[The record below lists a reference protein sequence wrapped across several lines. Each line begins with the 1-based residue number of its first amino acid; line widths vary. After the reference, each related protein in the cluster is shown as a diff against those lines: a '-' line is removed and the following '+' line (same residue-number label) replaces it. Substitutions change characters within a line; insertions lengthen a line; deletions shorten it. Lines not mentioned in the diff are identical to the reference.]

1 MLRTKLFILCGLF
14 ASPIYTQSS
23 GGDIPLD
30 EQLVVTFGDA
40 ARAIYVPGTQMHP
53 ENTQYPPNISTPAW
67 SSPSDD
73 SPGLILMIDLDAP
86 YEDRR
91 VSSLHWLVTGLTISS
106 SSPSTENPSSLN
118 IPSSA
123 QVPWQPPNPPIG
135 DIAHTYAI
143 YLIAPVPSNL
153 DIPAELSRN
162 RTPFDLKQWLQER
175 DLEENVV
182 ARNYF
187 RIRNLKGTPT
197 AVFPGPRPSETA
209 PLLYCVVYSL
219 LNTDWDDSDDWV
231 AEAVHEL
238 YDDLLEAQLSH
249 N

>member
-1 MLRTKLFILCGLF
+1 
-14 ASPIYTQSS
+14 
-23 GGDIPLD
+23 
-30 EQLVVTFGDA
+30 
-40 ARAIYVPGTQMHP
+40 
-53 ENTQYPPNISTPAW
+53 
-67 SSPSDD
+67 
-73 SPGLILMIDLDAP
+73 MIDLDAP

-209 PLLYCVVYSL
+209 PLVRARPTGTTGTEGEIENGVGRVGAKRVKSL
-219 LNTDWDDSDDWV
+219 V
-231 AEAVHEL
+231 AMAFLSAVAL
-238 YDDLLEAQLSH
+238 VTR
-249 N
+249 